1 MVSELQKRAM
11 RFLEDKNPVIVSNR
25 GPVEF
30 FKEDD
35 ETVMKRGA
43 GGLVS
48 TLLPLVERFSG
59 VWISSAMTVEDARV
73 ASGYPENRVPLPE
86 DDPRFTV
93 SFVIV
98 DRERYE
104 SYYSIISNPLLWFVQ
119 HYMWNTPYDPQ
130 IDDKV
135 YRAWEDGYVH
145 VNKKFGDKVIS
156 EIERN
161 EKDSLIMLQDYHL
174 YLCPFFIKK
183 EIGDVFLSHFIHI
196 PWPQRD
202 YFNILPERMR
212 ADIIGGLLSNTIL
225 GFHIERYCA
234 NFFECC
240 EDLGYEVDR
249 DRGIVRNGDEKTLVK
264 SYPISVDPE
273 SMERTV
279 SSPTFM
285 EKDEFVRKLKGNMF
299 LIYRTDRADL
309 SKNIIRGFRAYELF
323 LRDHPEFHGKV
334 KFLATGKPTR
344 QQIREYR
351 NYSEDVKDTVD
362 EINEKYG
369 TDEWKPLEYIYRADY
384 ELVAAAFKNYD
395 CLIVNP
401 IADGM
406 NIVPKEAAIINRED
420 GTLILSERA
429 GCYDELAEHVIGVNP
444 FDIKETADAIYS
456 AMKMSPGK
464 RKKLSEGL
472 KSRVLKR
479 TIYHWINEQFDDFE
493 DLWES

>member
-1 MVSELQKRAM
+1 M
-11 RFLEDKNPVIVSNR
+11 N
-25 GPVEF
+25 
-30 FKEDD
+30 
-35 ETVMKRGA
+35 
-43 GGLVS
+43 
-48 TLLPLVERFSG
+48 
-59 VWISSAMTVEDARV
+59 
-73 ASGYPENRVPLPE
+73 Y
-86 DDPRFTV
+86 
-93 SFVIV
+93 
-98 DRERYE
+98 
-104 SYYSIISNPLLWFVQ
+104 
-119 HYMWNTPYDPQ
+119 
-130 IDDKV
+130 
-135 YRAWEDGYVH
+135 
-145 VNKKFGDKVIS
+145 
-156 EIERN
+156 
-161 EKDSLIMLQDYHL
+161 
-174 YLCPFFIKK
+174 
-183 EIGDVFLSHFIHI
+183 
-196 PWPQRD
+196 
-202 YFNILPERMR
+202 
-212 ADIIGGLLSNTIL
+212 
-225 GFHIERYCA
+225 
-234 NFFECC
+234 
-240 EDLGYEVDR
+240 
-249 DRGIVRNGDEKTLVK
+249 
-264 SYPISVDPE
+264 
-273 SMERTV
+273 
-279 SSPTFM
+279 
-285 EKDEFVRKLKGNMF
+285 
-299 LIYRTDRADL
+299 
-309 SKNIIRGFRAYELF
+309 

-351 NYSEDVKDTVD
+351 NYSEEVKDTVE

-369 TDEWKPLEYIYRADY
+369 TDEWKPIEYIYRADY

>member
-30 FKEDD
+30 FKEND

-323 LRDHPEFHGKV
+323 EGSSRISWKGKV
-334 KFLATGKPTR
+334 
-344 QQIREYR
+344 
-351 NYSEDVKDTVD
+351 S
-362 EINEKYG
+362 
-369 TDEWKPLEYIYRADY
+369 
-384 ELVAAAFKNYD
+384 
-395 CLIVNP
+395 C
-401 IADGM
+401 
-406 NIVPKEAAIINRED
+406 NR
-420 GTLILSERA
+420 
-429 GCYDELAEHVIGVNP
+429 
-444 FDIKETADAIYS
+444 
-456 AMKMSPGK
+456 
-464 RKKLSEGL
+464 
-472 KSRVLKR
+472 
-479 TIYHWINEQFDDFE
+479 
-493 DLWES
+493 